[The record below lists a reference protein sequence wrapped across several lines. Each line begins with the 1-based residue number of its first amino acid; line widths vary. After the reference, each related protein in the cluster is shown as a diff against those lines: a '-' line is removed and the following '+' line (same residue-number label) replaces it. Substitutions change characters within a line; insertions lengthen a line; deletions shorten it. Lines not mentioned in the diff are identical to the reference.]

1 MRLRNRKIKQLR
13 SRKIK
18 RLAGQPPVVVTE
30 LSDTEWRDAAKRGL
44 QRLGLTF
51 DELAQQAAARRFT
64 SPEALKF
71 WQVLGGE
78 RP

>member
-1 MRLRNRKIKQLR
+1 MKTKIKKFVR
-13 SRKIK
+13 GRTA
-18 RLAGQPPVVVTE
+18 RRPAGQPAVEVTE
-30 LSDTEWRDAAKRGL
+30 LTDDQWRKAARAGL

-51 DELAQQAAARRFT
+51 DELAQQAATRRFA

>member
-1 MRLRNRKIKQLR
+1 MSEPKHLR

-18 RLAGQPPVVVTE
+18 HLAGQPAVVVTE

-51 DELAQQAAARRFT
+51 DELAQQAAARRFD

>member
-1 MRLRNRKIKQLR
+1 MKAKIRRFVRARTAKHVA
-13 SRKIK
+13 S
-18 RLAGQPPVVVTE
+18 QPAVEVTE
-30 LSDTEWRDAAKRGL
+30 LTDDEWRTAARAGL

-51 DELAQQAAARRFT
+51 DELAQQAATRRFA